1 MTTAVLRLSLSSR
14 NADFPA
20 ASSSVNVDGNCL
32 VGREI
37 QAVPAPV
44 SNMPSC
50 ALRWVVHGAGMSHDN
65 QGDALATEADSASNL
80 EQTLLPAAYARLRA
94 IAAGQRR
101 HMPVATLNTTALVNE
116 AFLRIASTHL
126 TGDRE
131 RYFALFAR
139 VVRNTLIDHI
149 RSRRAQKRE
158 APMGSLAEE
167 DPIAFEQRDMD
178 RLLAIDAAL
187 TTMRDQHARL
197 VQVVEM
203 RFFAG
208 FENQEIADLLGVT
221 EKTVRRDWLQARAL
235 LSGVLDD
242 E

>member
-1 MTTAVLRLSLSSR
+1 MRTAKNL
-14 NADFPA
+14 
-20 ASSSVNVDGNCL
+20 
-32 VGREI
+32 
-37 QAVPAPV
+37 
-44 SNMPSC
+44 
-50 ALRWVVHGAGMSHDN
+50 VHGWVMSHDN
-65 QGDALATEADSASNL
+65 QGDVLTPDADPAGDL

-101 HMPVATLNTTALVNE
+101 RIPVATLNTTALVNE
-116 AFLRIASTHL
+116 AFLRIASSEASP
-126 TGDRE
+126 DRE

-149 RSRRAQKRE
+149 RSRRTQKRN
-158 APMGSLAEE
+158 APMVSLADD
-167 DPIAFEQRDMD
+167 DPIAFEERDMD

-187 TTMRDQHARL
+187 TRMRDEHARL

-208 FENQEIADLLGVT
+208 FENQEIAELLGLT
-221 EKTVRRDWLQARAL
+221 EKTIRRDWLQARAL
-235 LSGVLDD
+235 LAEVLDD